1 MYSKPEIM
9 EKMELT
15 RDFCRAEL
23 EFWNNITFLVE
34 SAGNAKELVFDM
46 IRQASKKDGRILC
59 ISAEGKMESAEVRR
73 RIRQAERK
81 MIVIE
86 HADILLTDEMRRY
99 IAFDKTNQYLIM
111 GRNTDSLLLSRAN
124 LYELDVT
131 SDGVKTKI
139 RLKSFRG

>member
-15 RDFCRAEL
+15 RASCRAEL

-34 SAGNAKELVFDM
+34 SAGNARELVFDM

-73 RIRQAERK
+73 RIRQAERTS
-81 MIVIE
+81 V
-86 HADILLTDEMRRY
+86 LLAYNFSQSIFMSARY
-99 IAFDKTNQYLIM
+99 FA
-111 GRNTDSLLLSRAN
+111 SAS
-124 LYELDVT
+124 
-131 SDGVKTKI
+131 
-139 RLKSFRG
+139 SFGTP

>member
-15 RDFCRAEL
+15 RASCRAEL
-23 EFWNNITFLVE
+23 EFWNNVTFLVE
-34 SAGNAKELVFDM
+34 SAGSAKELVFDM

-99 IAFDKTNQYLIM
+99 IALI
-111 GRNTDSLLLSRAN
+111 RQ
-124 LYELDVT
+124 T
-131 SDGVKTKI
+131 STSSWGEIQTA
-139 RLKSFRG
+139 SFCQEPTFMNWMSHQTV

>member
-15 RDFCRAEL
+15 RASCRAEL

-34 SAGNAKELVFDM
+34 SAGNVKELVFDM

-139 RLKSFRG
+139 RLKSYRG